1 MQSTYIVYCFLG
13 MLCFVIFGGVGLV
26 VLPFDILLE
35 FIYRPKPINQSE
47 FKKRTKVLLPRIV
60 ETRKAGKKIED
71 ERFLVDNIRGL
82 TGYVKRMQFSS
93 AMRRWETEI
102 LFCETEFVKL
112 QDQADYA
119 NRVEPLV
126 YVGKMTLFILC
137 SLMSLN
143 VILMIMTWVATSFNE
158 TLGNSVNYINLLINS
173 IEKDNQ
179 NAMGLEYILNL
190 LYILISLYMLSCA
203 TKGNDFY
210 GYRYACFTF
219 YAVT

>member
-1 MQSTYIVYCFLG
+1 
-13 MLCFVIFGGVGLV
+13 
-26 VLPFDILLE
+26 
-35 FIYRPKPINQSE
+35 
-47 FKKRTKVLLPRIV
+47 
-60 ETRKAGKKIED
+60 
-71 ERFLVDNIRGL
+71 
-82 TGYVKRMQFSS
+82 
-93 AMRRWETEI
+93 
-102 LFCETEFVKL
+102 
-112 QDQADYA
+112 
-119 NRVEPLV
+119 
-126 YVGKMTLFILC
+126 MTLFILC

-158 TLGNSVNYINLLINS
+158 TFGNSVNYINLLINS
-173 IEKDNQ
+173 IETDNQ

>member
-1 MQSTYIVYCFLG
+1 
-13 MLCFVIFGGVGLV
+13 
-26 VLPFDILLE
+26 
-35 FIYRPKPINQSE
+35 
-47 FKKRTKVLLPRIV
+47 LLPRIV

-102 LFCETEFVKL
+102 LFCETEFIKL

-126 YVGKMTLFILC
+126 YVGKIMLFILC
-137 SLMSLN
+137 TLMSLN
-143 VILMIMTWVATSFNE
+143 VILMILTWTVTLFNQS
-158 TLGNSVNYINLLINS
+158 LGDSVNYINLLINS
-173 IEKDNQ
+173 IETDNT
-179 NAMGLEYILNL
+179 NAMGLEYIINFLF
-190 LYILISLYMLSCA
+190 ITISLYLLSCA